1 MDHATE
7 CFAKGDAGIPDQ
19 HGEFFLASLAG
30 ALELYRDQ
38 VSAEKLALWR
48 IRLGPRSPLRGSHV
62 GGWRGARVE
71 ERTCSAKMR
80 MATDMLCLIFRLT
93 RSAPGQ
99 KAEAKPVGNHRERSQ
114 DRPVMDGHEVACF
127 PGEMGLPLGQSQERA
142 SPFLAKFDLSA
153 SFATGRDA
161 VYAVS
166 GAPLALVVQAAT
178 SRVTY
183 VRFTDEVPRC
193 PVLGRVSP
201 GYKSHTKGQ
210 GHASETG
217 TAFPR
222 PRPKGCQQRQS
233 RGLRLR
239 LAASACSER
248 QNLRVPPG
256 PLRSMGP
263 VSPATAATKWRDG
276 TSSCQL
282 AGPLSNSPL
291 QPEPGQAAVRSR

>member
-1 MDHATE
+1 LGGPFSLTPEAEGETS
-7 CFAKGDAGIPDQ
+7 AGSRTFPHRWIGRRTDEDS
-19 HGEFFLASLAG
+19 H
-30 ALELYRDQ
+30 
-38 VSAEKLALWR
+38 
-48 IRLGPRSPLRGSHV
+48 SPSG
-62 GGWRGARVE
+62 RGARVE